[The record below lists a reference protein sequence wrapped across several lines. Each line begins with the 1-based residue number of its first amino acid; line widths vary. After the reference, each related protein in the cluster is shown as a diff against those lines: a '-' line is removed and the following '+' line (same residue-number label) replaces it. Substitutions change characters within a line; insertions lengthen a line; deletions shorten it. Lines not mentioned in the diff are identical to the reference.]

1 LLEQIDK
8 IFSSYKLNILDN
20 KKNVTIASISSEILS
35 SENADRLNEIYNAV
49 KVFAF
54 CCIAKNQYFESHK
67 NYVNASCF
75 ELVSQRFVYDNNM
88 VSLYSY
94 KRDGST
100 LDGGYKYED
109 LNILAPVWVR
119 QCHQF
124 GIDEKLLKSIE
135 ICQISNRNLYKRIFY
150 SIEWFLLSFTDNPII
165 SSELELACLQ
175 TSFEQLDY
183 SKITRKRFYEL
194 FNYNINPI
202 TKKYS
207 TPKGDWYYEFKQH
220 RNKLLHGSL
229 KKKSS
234 TWDIHTHII
243 IATIVLISFVKRL
256 LYENNLYKITPEDRV
271 IELAIDIW
279 IKDPIPEKW
288 PEILRNQHW
297 ESINFTL

>member
-1 LLEQIDK
+1 LP
-8 IFSSYKLNILDN
+8 FTYGFTS
-20 KKNVTIASISSEILS
+20 
-35 SENADRLNEIYNAV
+35 
-49 KVFAF
+49 
-54 CCIAKNQYFESHK
+54 
-67 NYVNASCF
+67 
-75 ELVSQRFVYDNNM
+75 
-88 VSLYSY
+88 SY

-109 LNILAPVWVR
+109 LNILARVWVR

-135 ICQISNRNLYKRIFY
+135 ICQISNGNLYKRIFY
-150 SIEWFLLSFTDNPII
+150 AIEWFLLSFTDNPII

-202 TKKYS
+202 PKKYS
-207 TPKGDWYYEFKQH
+207 TPKGDWYYEFKQY

-256 LYENNLYKITPEDRV
+256 LYENNLYKITPEDRA

-288 PEILRNQHW
+288 PEILRNQYW

>member
-1 LLEQIDK
+1 MRSPKAKYSVVFLPWIKLDKEYSFTNVKLIPWPKYISKYIRDKVLLEQIDK

-109 LNILAPVWVR
+109 LNILAPV
-119 QCHQF
+119 
-124 GIDEKLLKSIE
+124 
-135 ICQISNRNLYKRIFY
+135 
-150 SIEWFLLSFTDNPII
+150 
-165 SSELELACLQ
+165 
-175 TSFEQLDY
+175 
-183 SKITRKRFYEL
+183 
-194 FNYNINPI
+194 
-202 TKKYS
+202 
-207 TPKGDWYYEFKQH
+207 
-220 RNKLLHGSL
+220 
-229 KKKSS
+229 
-234 TWDIHTHII
+234 
-243 IATIVLISFVKRL
+243 
-256 LYENNLYKITPEDRV
+256 
-271 IELAIDIW
+271 
-279 IKDPIPEKW
+279 
-288 PEILRNQHW
+288 
-297 ESINFTL
+297 